1 MGSRSLQELLQ
12 QAEQLASNLNGGGE
26 LPRVDRSL
34 QQILHTGQQL
44 WSRASA
50 QASTANDAQAA
61 ILLGSRGVDLP
72 HISSRLETLT
82 TARTLQP
89 LEAVADTDI
98 AAFLRNERE
107 NAIITAIEDSKRRTS
122 EEVDKLYWKQQQ
134 AEWEQ
139 KKQDLLSAFTHS
151 GTDLLNITVQQQD
164 SIVCVPR
171 NVGGTS
177 SSLSSEEMAYV
188 RVIRE
193 YNEEVL
199 QGGIR
204 PNLADSL
211 TNAASTMSDQ
221 GISDLWALVQCLSE
235 VPVSVGGDAAQ
246 ARASP
251 RVQAALVKQARGHLE
266 KSYATH
272 MRRMV
277 YSHLE
282 RAQLGGVPGLVPLVR
297 AFLEVVLPP
306 QVATTLE
313 DGQANN
319 APVWPLI
326 FYCMRAGGSKAACLA
341 AAENSSPS
349 VVEIVTALEQYE
361 KNDSGRLPPDLE
373 KKLRMSYKR
382 AVKNSSDPFKRAVYC
397 VLSRCDPHEDHND
410 IAATTDDYLWLKLC
424 VVDCDTSPSA
434 STSSSSSAQQDILS
448 LTHLQNL
455 LYEQYGETHFN
466 AWNQPLLYTTI
477 LLQTGQFEA
486 AVEFLSRKEAL
497 RCHAVHV
504 ALALHEMNLLAL
516 PAEVHAPMLSREDGD
531 PEGVRRL
538 NLTRLILLYTRKFEA
553 TDPCE
558 ALHYCFFLRSLKGKN
573 GENMFAGCI
582 SQLVLNSRE
591 FDLLLGRLEPDG
603 RRTPG
608 IIDKFKVDVSEVTQ
622 MVAQDSEKKGLH
634 EDAVKLYDLAKNH
647 EKVVSLLNQL
657 LSQVVHQ
664 TEGGSGSQRG
674 RVVELAT
681 AVALRFKTH
690 GHKTHPNNAATLH
703 LLLDLTTFFD
713 LYHKERYMDALEVL
727 KKLRIIA
734 LSRDEVETR
743 VAGVSAQGS
752 EVRSVLPHVLLAAMT
767 TTHRLYRMPVHP
779 QTPQTSFNAST
790 TVISPAAKHLQEQAR
805 AIVTF
810 AGMIPMRLHS
820 EINARLVQLEAVIN

>member
-1 MGSRSLQELLQ
+1 MSGRNLQELLQ
-12 QAEQLASNLNGGGE
+12 QAEHLASNLNGGGD

-44 WSRASA
+44 WSRP
-50 QASTANDAQAA
+50 TAPGTTESDAQAA
-61 ILLGSRGVDLP
+61 ILLGSRGIDLP
-72 HISSRLETLT
+72 HISTRLDDLV
-82 TARTLQP
+82 TAKTLQP

-107 NAIITAIEDSKRRTS
+107 NAIITAVEDSKRRTC

-139 KKQDLLSAFTHS
+139 RKQHLLSAFTHT
-151 GTDLLNITVQQQD
+151 GTDLLNITVQQQE
-164 SIVCVPR
+164 SIVTIPR
-171 NVGGTS
+171 TIGGVAS
-177 SSLSSEEMAYV
+177 NLSSEETAYV
-188 RVIRE
+188 RVIQQ

-204 PNLADSL
+204 PNLPEAL
-211 TNAASTMSDQ
+211 NNAASALGDQ
-221 GISDLWALVQCLSE
+221 GITDLWALVQCLTE
-235 VPVSVGGDAAQ
+235 VPVSIGGDAAQ

-251 RVQAALVKQARGHLE
+251 KVQAALVRQARGFLE
-266 KSYATH
+266 KSYANYMNTI
-272 MRRMV
+272 V

-297 AFLEVVLPP
+297 AYLDVVLPAQAIP
-306 QVATTLE
+306 TLE
-313 DGQANN
+313 DGLAGG

-326 FYCMRAGGSKAACLA
+326 FYCMRAGGGKALHQALA
-341 AAENSSPS
+341 DNSSPS
-349 VVEIVTALEQYE
+349 VVEVLNALEHYE
-361 KNDSGRLPPDLE
+361 KSDSGRLPPDLE

-382 AVKNSSDPFKRAVYC
+382 SVKNSSDPFKRAVYC
-397 VLSRCDPHEDHND
+397 ILSHCDPHEDHCD
-410 IAATTDDYLWLKLC
+410 IATTTDDYLWVKLC
-424 VVDCDTSPSA
+424 VVDCDSSPSA
-434 STSSSSSAQQDILS
+434 STSSSSSAIQDTLS
-448 LTHLQNL
+448 LNQLQNL
-455 LYEQYGETHFN
+455 LYEQYGEAHFN
-466 AWNQPLLYTTI
+466 AWQQPLLYTS
-477 LLQTGQFEA
+477 LLLMTGQFEA
-486 AVEFLSRKEAL
+486 AIEFLSRKEAL
-497 RCHAVHV
+497 RCHAVHI

-516 PAEVHAPMLSREDGD
+516 PAQVQAPVLSREDND

-573 GENMFAGCI
+573 GENVFSSCI
-582 SQLVLNSRE
+582 SQLVLQSRE

-608 IIDKFKVDVSEVTQ
+608 VIDKFKVDVSEVTE
-622 MVAQDSEKKGLH
+622 MVAQDSEKKGLY

-647 EKVVSLLNQL
+647 EKVVALLNQL

-664 TEGGSGSQRG
+664 TESGSGSQRG
-674 RVVELAT
+674 RVLELAT

-690 GHKTHPNNAATLH
+690 GHNSLPHNAATLH
-703 LLLDLTTFFD
+703 LLLDLSTFFD
-713 LYHKERYMDALEVL
+713 LYHKERFNDALEVL
-727 KKLRIIA
+727 KRLHVIA
-734 LSRDEVETR
+734 LRTDEVETR
-743 VAGVSAQGS
+743 VNGMSAYGS
-752 EVRSVLPHVLLAAMT
+752 EVRNVLPHVLLAAMT
-767 TTHRLYRMPVHP
+767 TTHRLYCSPPV
-779 QTPQTSFNAST
+779 QSSPQTSFNTSALPS
-790 TVISPAAKHLQEQAR
+790 SPAFKHLKEQAR

-820 EINARLVQLEAVIN
+820 EINARLVQLEALIN

>member
-1 MGSRSLQELLQ
+1 MGLGPKLIEF
-12 QAEQLASNLNGGGE
+12 G
-26 LPRVDRSL
+26 
-34 QQILHTGQQL
+34 
-44 WSRASA
+44 W
-50 QASTANDAQAA
+50 A

>member
-1 MGSRSLQELLQ
+1 MSNRSLQELLQ

-50 QASTANDAQAA
+50 QISTANDAQAA

-72 HISSRLETLT
+72 HISTRLESLT

-139 KKQDLLSAFTHS
+139 RKQDLLSAFTHS

-164 SIVCVPR
+164 SIISVPR
-171 NVGGTS
+171 TFGGKS

-188 RVIRE
+188 RVICQ

-204 PNLADSL
+204 PNLAESL
-211 TNAASTMSDQ
+211 TNAVSSVGNQVIT
-221 GISDLWALVQCLSE
+221 DLWALVQCLSE
-235 VPVSVGGDAAQ
+235 VPVSIGGDAAQ

-251 RVQAALVKQARGHLE
+251 RVQAALVKQARSHLE
-266 KSYATH
+266 KSYANH
-272 MRRMV
+272 MKRMV

-297 AFLEVVLPP
+297 GYLEVVLPP
-306 QVATTLE
+306 QDISNLE
-313 DGQANN
+313 DGQAQSV
-319 APVWPLI
+319 PVWPLI
-326 FYCMRAGGSKAACLA
+326 FCCMRAGGSKAACQA
-341 AAENSSPS
+341 VAENSSAS

-361 KNDSGRLPPDLE
+361 KSDSGRLPPDME

-382 AVKNSSDPFKRAVYC
+382 DVKNSPDPFKRAVYC
-397 VLSRCDPHEDHND
+397 VLSRCDPHEDHSD

-424 VVDCDTSPSA
+424 VVDCDSSPSA

-448 LTHLQNL
+448 LTQLQSL
-455 LYEQYGETHFN
+455 LYEQYGESHFN
-466 AWNQPLLYTTI
+466 AWNQPLLYTSI

-486 AVEFLSRKEAL
+486 AIEFLSRKEAL

-516 PAEVHAPMLSREDGD
+516 TPEVHAPMLSREDGD

-573 GENMFAGCI
+573 GESVFSGCI
-582 SQLVLNSRE
+582 SQLVLQSRE

-647 EKVVSLLNQL
+647 DKVVSLLNQL
-657 LSQVVHQ
+657 LSQVVPQ

-674 RVVELAT
+674 RIVELAT
-681 AVALRFKTH
+681 AVAFRFKTH
-690 GHKTHPNNAATLH
+690 GHNTLPNTVATLH
-703 LLLDLTTFFD
+703 LLLDLITFFD
-713 LYHKERYMDALEVL
+713 LYHKERFMDALEVL

-734 LSRDEVETR
+734 LRRDEVETR
-743 VAGVSAQGS
+743 VAGVGALAS

-767 TTHRLYRMPVHP
+767 TTHRMYLMPTQP
-779 QTPQTSFNAST
+779 QTPQMSLSTST
-790 TVISPAAKHLQEQAR
+790 PAASPPNKHLEEQAR

-810 AGMIPMRLHS
+810 AGMIPMRLHT
-820 EINARLVQLEAVIN
+820 EINARLVQLEALIN

>member
-1 MGSRSLQELLQ
+1 MSGRNLQELVQ

-44 WSRASA
+44 WSRAAAPGSKGG
-50 QASTANDAQAA
+50 DAQAA
-61 ILLGSRGVDLP
+61 ILLGSRGIDLP
-72 HISSRLETLT
+72 HITNRLEDLV

-107 NAIITAIEDSKRRTS
+107 NAIITAVEGSKTRTC

-139 KKQDLLSAFTHS
+139 RKQHLLSAFTHT
-151 GTDLLNITVQQQD
+151 GTDLLNITVQQQE
-164 SIVCVPR
+164 SVVTVPR
-171 NVGGTS
+171 TLGGTG

-188 RVIRE
+188 RVIRQ

-204 PNLADSL
+204 PNLPEAL
-211 TNAASTMSDQ
+211 NAAASSTGDQ
-221 GISDLWALVQCLSE
+221 GIIDLWALVQCLTE

-251 RVQAALVKQARGHLE
+251 RVQAALVRQARGFLE
-266 KSYATH
+266 KSYANY
-272 MRRMV
+272 MNSIV

-297 AFLEVVLPP
+297 AYLDVILPTQAIP
-306 QVATTLE
+306 TFE
-313 DGQANN
+313 DGKAGG

-326 FYCMRAGGSKAACLA
+326 YYCMRAGGGRAVHQVLA
-341 AAENSSPS
+341 DNSSPS
-349 VVEIVTALEQYE
+349 VVEILSALEQYE
-361 KNDSGRLPPDLE
+361 KSDSGRLPPDVE

-382 AVKNSSDPFKRAVYC
+382 AVKNSTDPFKRAVYC
-397 VLSRCDPHEDHND
+397 LLGHCDPHEDHTD
-410 IAATTDDYLWLKLC
+410 IATTTDDYLWLKLC
-424 VVDCDTSPSA
+424 VVDCDSSPSA
-434 STSSSSSAQQDILS
+434 STSSSSSAVQDTMS
-448 LTHLQNL
+448 LTQLQNL
-455 LYEQYGETHFN
+455 MFEQYGESHFN
-466 AWNQPLLYTTI
+466 AWQQPLLYTSI
-477 LLQTGQFEA
+477 LLMTGQFEGA
-486 AVEFLSRKEAL
+486 IEFLSRKEAL
-497 RCHAVHV
+497 RCHAVHI
-504 ALALHEMNLLAL
+504 ALALNEMNLLAI
-516 PAEVHAPMLSREDGD
+516 PAQVQAPMLSREDSD

-538 NLTRLILLYTRKFEA
+538 NLTRLIMLYTRKFEA

-573 GENMFAGCI
+573 GENVFLSCI
-582 SQLVLNSRE
+582 SQLVLQSRE
-591 FDLLLGRLEPDG
+591 FDMLLGRLEPDG
-603 RRTPG
+603 RRSPG
-608 IIDKFKVDVSEVTQ
+608 VIDKFKVDASEVTE

-647 EKVVSLLNQL
+647 EKVVALLNQL

-664 TEGGSGSQRG
+664 AESGSGSQRG
-674 RVVELAT
+674 RVLELAT

-690 GHKTHPNNAATLH
+690 GHNTLPHNAATLH
-703 LLLDLTTFFD
+703 LLLDLSTFFD
-713 LYHKERYMDALEVL
+713 LYHKEKYTDALEVL
-727 KKLRIIA
+727 KRLHIIA
-734 LSRDEVETR
+734 LRTDEVETR
-743 VAGVSAQGS
+743 VNGVSAYCS
-752 EVRSVLPHVLLAAMT
+752 EVRYVLPHVLLAAMT
-767 TTHRLYRMPVHP
+767 TTHRLYRMPVP
-779 QTPQTSFNAST
+779 QPSTQTSFNTSALSP
-790 TVISPAAKHLQEQAR
+790 SPAFKHLKEQAR

-820 EINARLVQLEAVIN
+820 EINARLVQLEALIN

>member
-1 MGSRSLQELLQ
+1 MVGRGLQELLQ

-44 WSRASA
+44 WALPSA
-50 QASTANDAQAA
+50 QASTANEAQAA

-72 HISSRLETLT
+72 HISSRLENLT
-82 TARTLQP
+82 TSRTLQP

-151 GTDLLNITVQQQD
+151 GTDLLNITVQQQE
-164 SIVCVPR
+164 SIVSVPR
-171 NVGGTS
+171 SVGGAS
-177 SSLSSEEMAYV
+177 SSLNNEEVAYV
-188 RVIRE
+188 RVIRQ

-204 PNLADSL
+204 PNLAESL
-211 TNAASTMSDQ
+211 THAASSMGLQ
-221 GISDLWALVQCLSE
+221 GINDLWELVQCLSE
-235 VPVSVGGDAAQ
+235 VPVSMGGDAAQ

-251 RVQAALVKQARGHLE
+251 RVQAALVRQARGHLE
-266 KSYATH
+266 KCYAAH
-272 MRRMV
+272 MKRMV
-277 YSHLE
+277 YSQLE

-297 AFLEVVLPP
+297 AFLDVVLPP
-306 QVATTLE
+306 QALPTLE
-313 DGQANN
+313 DGQASG
-319 APVWPLI
+319 APVWPLV
-326 FYCMRAGGSKAACLA
+326 FYCMRAGGGKAACVA

-349 VVEIVTALEQYE
+349 VVEIVAALDQYE
-361 KNDSGRLPPDLE
+361 KSDSYRLPPDME

-382 AVKNSSDPFKRAVYC
+382 AVKNSPDPFKRAVYC
-397 VLSRCDPHEDHND
+397 ILSRCDPHEDHCD
-410 IAATTDDYLWLKLC
+410 IATTTDDYIWLKLC
-424 VVDCDTSPSA
+424 VVDCDSSPSA
-434 STSSSSSAQQDILS
+434 STSSTSSAQQDILT
-448 LTHLQNL
+448 LTSLQNL
-455 LYEQYGETHFN
+455 LYEQYGESHFS
-466 AWNQPLLYTTI
+466 ALQQPLLYTTI

-516 PAEVHAPMLSREDGD
+516 PEQVHAPMLSREDGD

-558 ALHYCFFLRSLKGKN
+558 ALHYCYFLRSLKGKN
-573 GENMFAGCI
+573 GENVFAGCI
-582 SQLVLNSRE
+582 SQLVLQSRE
-591 FDLLLGRLEPDG
+591 FDMLLGRLEPDG

-608 IIDKFKVDVSEVTQ
+608 VIDKFKVDVSEVTE
-622 MVAQDSEKKGLH
+622 MVAQDSEKKGLY
-634 EDAVKLYDLAKNH
+634 EDAIRLYDLAKNH
-647 EKVVSLLNQL
+647 DKVVALLNQL
-657 LSQVVHQ
+657 LSQVVYQ
-664 TEGGSGSQRG
+664 PEGGAGSQRV
-674 RVVELAT
+674 RVLELAT
-681 AVALRFKTH
+681 AVAIRFKTH
-690 GHKTHPNNAATLH
+690 GHNTLPNNAATLH
-703 LLLDLTTFFD
+703 LLLDLATFFD
-713 LYHKERYMDALEVL
+713 FYHKERFTDALEVL

-734 LSRDEVETR
+734 LSRDEVESR
-743 VAGVSAQGS
+743 VAGVASHGS

-767 TTHRLYRMPVHP
+767 TTHKLYQMPSQQQSP
-779 QTPQTSFNAST
+779 QLSFNVSAT
-790 TVISPAAKHLQEQAR
+790 AASPATKHLQEQAR

-820 EINARLVQLEAVIN
+820 EINARLVQLEALVN

>member
-1 MGSRSLQELLQ
+1 MSTRGLQELLQ

-44 WSRASA
+44 WSRTSA
-50 QASTANDAQAA
+50 QTSTASDAHAA

-72 HISSRLETLT
+72 HISNRLETLT

-89 LEAVADTDI
+89 LEALADTDI

-122 EEVDKLYWKQQQ
+122 EEVEKLYWKQQQ

-139 KKQDLLSAFTHS
+139 RKQDLLSAFTHS

-164 SIVCVPR
+164 SVYGVSRVP
-171 NVGGTS
+171 GSG
-177 SSLSSEEMAYV
+177 SSLSSEETAYV
-188 RVIRE
+188 RVVRQ
-193 YNEEVL
+193 YNEEIL

-204 PNLADSL
+204 PNLAETL
-211 TNAASTMSDQ
+211 GEAASTMNDQ
-221 GISDLWALVQCLSE
+221 SITDLWALVKCLSE
-235 VPVSVGGDAAQ
+235 VPVSMVGETSK
-246 ARASP
+246 ARVTP
-251 RVQAALVKQARGHLE
+251 RVQNAVVKQARSYLE
-266 KSYATH
+266 KLYTSH
-272 MRRMV
+272 MRHMV
-277 YSHLE
+277 YSNLE

-297 AFLEVVLPP
+297 AYLEVVLPH
-306 QVATTLE
+306 QVTATLE
-313 DGQANN
+313 DGLASG

-326 FYCMRAGGSKAACLA
+326 YYCMRAGGSKAACQA
-341 AAENSSPS
+341 AAENSSPL
-349 VVEIVTALEQYE
+349 VVEVVGALEHYH
-361 KNDSGRLPPDLE
+361 KSDSGRLPPDLE
-373 KKLRMSYKR
+373 KKLRTSYKR
-382 AVKNSSDPFKRAVYC
+382 TVKNSPDPFKRAVYC
-397 VLSRCDPHEDHND
+397 LVSRCDPHEDHTD
-410 IAATTDDYLWLKLC
+410 IATTTDDYLWLKLC
-424 VVDCDTSPSA
+424 VVDCDSSPSA
-434 STSSSSSAQQDILS
+434 SVSSTSSIQQDT
-448 LTHLQNL
+448 LTLTQLQNL
-455 LYEQYGETHFN
+455 LYDQYGESHFN
-466 AWNQPLLYTTI
+466 AWNQPLLYTSI

-497 RCHAVHV
+497 RCHAVHI

-516 PAEVHAPMLSREDGD
+516 PSEVHAPMLSREDSD

-538 NLTRLILLYTRKFEA
+538 NLTRLILLYTRKFEV

-558 ALHYCFFLRSLKGKN
+558 ALHYCFFLRLLKGRN
-573 GENMFAGCI
+573 GENVFSGCI
-582 SQLVLNSRE
+582 SQLVLQSRE

-608 IIDKFKVDVSEVTQ
+608 IIDKFKVDVSEVIQ

-634 EDAVKLYDLAKNH
+634 EDAIKLYDLAKNH

-664 TEGGSGSQRG
+664 PEGGSGSQRS
-674 RVVELAT
+674 RVVELAS

-690 GHKTHPNNAATLH
+690 GHNTFPTIVATLH
-703 LLLDLTTFFD
+703 LLMDLATFFNF
-713 LYHKERYMDALEVL
+713 YHKERFNDALEIL
-727 KKLRIIA
+727 KKLHIIA
-734 LSRDEVETR
+734 LRRDEVDSR
-743 VAGVSAQGS
+743 VAGVTAQGS
-752 EVRSVLPHVLLAAMT
+752 EVRSVLPHILLAAMT
-767 TTHRLYRMPVHP
+767 TTYKLYRSSQLP
-779 QTPQTSFNAST
+779 QSPQPSLNVST
-790 TVISPAAKHLQEQAR
+790 VSAPTAPKHLQEQAR

-820 EINARLVQLEAVIN
+820 DINARLVQLEALIN

>member
-44 WSRASA
+44 WSRAST

-72 HISSRLETLT
+72 HISSRLENLT

-171 NVGGTS
+171 AVGGKS

-188 RVIRE
+188 RVIRQ

-204 PNLADSL
+204 PNLAESL
-211 TNAASTMSDQ
+211 TNAASTMGDQ
-221 GISDLWALVQCLSE
+221 GISDLWALVQCLTE

-306 QVATTLE
+306 QVISTLE
-313 DGQANN
+313 DGQASS

-349 VVEIVTALEQYE
+349 VVEIVVALEQYE
-361 KNDSGRLPPDLE
+361 RSNSGRLPPDME

-382 AVKNSSDPFKRAVYC
+382 TVKNSPDPFKRAVYC
-397 VLSRCDPHEDHND
+397 VLSRCDPHEDHAD

-424 VVDCDTSPSA
+424 VVDCDSSPSA

-448 LTHLQNL
+448 LTQLQNL
-455 LYEQYGETHFN
+455 LYEQYGESHFS
-466 AWNQPLLYTTI
+466 AWNEPLLYN
-477 LLQTGQFEA
+477 
-486 AVEFLSRKEAL
+486 V
-497 RCHAVHV
+497 
-504 ALALHEMNLLAL
+504 
-516 PAEVHAPMLSREDGD
+516 SREDGD

-538 NLTRLILLYTRKFEA
+538 NLTRLILLYTRKFDA

-573 GENMFAGCI
+573 GESMFSGCI
-582 SQLVLNSRE
+582 SQLVLQSRE
-591 FDLLLGRLEPDG
+591 FDMLLGRLEPDG

-713 LYHKERYMDALEVL
+713 LYHKERFMDALEVL

-734 LSRDEVETR
+734 LRRDEVETR
-743 VAGVSAQGS
+743 VAGVTAQGS
-752 EVRSVLPHVLLAAMT
+752 EIRSVLPHVLLAAMT
-767 TTHRLYRMPVHP
+767 TTHRLYRMPAQP
-779 QTPQTSFNAST
+779 QSPQTSFNTST
-790 TVISPAAKHLQEQAR
+790 TVTSPATKHLQEQAR

-820 EINARLVQLEAVIN
+820 EINARLVQLEALIN